1 MSVWVT
7 TDNRQVYMNVSG
19 DVFVEH
25 LNFLEQNM
33 LKHLQYGYRRIV
45 VNINNIGHLDHD
57 GIQVFQYVRE
67 KMLKHG
73 GELIIEDEKGK
84 LAI

>member
-1 MSVWVT
+1 
-7 TDNRQVYMNVSG
+7 MNVSG

-57 GIQVFQYVRE
+57 GIHVFQYVRE

>member
-7 TDNRQVYMNVSG
+7 TDNLQVYMNVSG

-57 GIQVFQYVRE
+57 GIQIFQYVRE